1 MYRFHSDFLGSL
13 LGKKSPKFFQLGL
26 LFLLISPS
34 FVSAQTFKE
43 YKTRLK
49 VEGNKYRS
57 TESCEAVTKK
67 AIENLNNLIWADNPT
82 ASKKEEIIKSCGFL
96 RSKGCPQPALLG
108 LLKEISDFYKTGVIA
123 TTNTEIRDDETA
135 PVSNMP
141 DTLVSP
147 EEENPVVSQT
157 PNPIVSISEPP
168 KDWILYGI
176 TGLLTLLCLFL
187 GYKIFSIN
195 TSQSSINAQG
205 KPNMNDEMLAKV
217 GDSSLVEIIRQL
229 RTELGLLRHKIGD
242 MEGEIQ
248 SLRSRIDTIEDKTTV
263 VISQAPPL
271 HLEKEVAPHEDA
283 QKQDLPTSR
292 ELPTIEAV
300 EKRYA
305 LYMDNSEGFSV
316 SGLMYHEGIETIYE
330 ILLSSARSATYR
342 ISKNNEAQSYALS
355 DPGYYLRTACDYEN
369 SPSSNK
375 RIETIDEGNVELIGN
390 IWKITKRAKI
400 RFV

>member
-1 MYRFHSDFLGSL
+1 MYKGSDLLVSF
-13 LGKKSPKFFQLGL
+13 LGKKRQKLFQLGL
-26 LFLLISPS
+26 LFLLINPL

-49 VEGNKYRS
+49 AEANKYRS

-67 AIENLNNLIWADNPT
+67 SIENLNNLIWADNPI

-96 RSKGCPQPALLG
+96 RTKGCPQPALLG
-108 LLKEISDFYKTGVIA
+108 LLKEISDFYKTGVTT
-123 TTNTEIRDDETA
+123 TTNAETRDEEAA

-141 DTLVSP
+141 DTLLSP

-157 PNPIVSISEPP
+157 PNPIVSIPQSS
-168 KDWILYGI
+168 KDWTLYGI

-187 GYKIFSIN
+187 GYKIFSLS

-217 GDSSLVEIIRQL
+217 GDDHLAEIIRQL
-229 RTELGLLRHKIGD
+229 RTELGLLRHQIAEMG
-242 MEGEIQ
+242 GEMQ
-248 SLRSRIDTIEDKTTV
+248 TLKSRIATIEDKNTPI
-263 VISQAPPL
+263 ISQAPPL
-271 HLEKEVAPHEDA
+271 HLEKEVPPHEDE
-283 QKQDLPTSR
+283 QKHDLPTSR
-292 ELPTIEAV
+292 ELPSIEAV

-330 ILLSSARSATYR
+330 IVLNSPRSATYR

-369 SPSSNK
+369 SPTSNK
-375 RIETIDEGNVELIGN
+375 SIETVGEGNVELIGN

>member
-1 MYRFHSDFLGSL
+1 MYKGSDLLVSF
-13 LGKKSPKFFQLGL
+13 LGKKRQKLFQLGL
-26 LFLLISPS
+26 LFLLINPL

-49 VEGNKYRS
+49 AESNKYRS

-67 AIENLNNLIWADNPT
+67 SIENLNNLIWADNPI

-96 RSKGCPQPALLG
+96 RTKGCPQPALLG
-108 LLKEISDFYKTGVIA
+108 LLKEISDFYKTGVTA
-123 TTNTEIRDDETA
+123 TTNTETRDEEAA

-141 DTLVSP
+141 DTLLSP
-147 EEENPVVSQT
+147 EDDNPVVSQT
-157 PNPIVSISEPP
+157 PNPIVSIPQSS
-168 KDWILYGI
+168 KDWTLYGI

-187 GYKIFSIN
+187 GYKIFSLS
-195 TSQSSINAQG
+195 TSQSSVNTQG
-205 KPNMNDEMLAKV
+205 KPNMNNEMLEKV
-217 GDSSLVEIIRQL
+217 GDNHLAEIIRQL
-229 RTELGLLRHKIGD
+229 RDELGLLRHQIAEMG
-242 MEGEIQ
+242 GEMQ
-248 SLRSRIDTIEDKTTV
+248 TLKSRISTIEGNKTPI
-263 VISQAPPL
+263 ISQAPL
-271 HLEKEVAPHEDA
+271 HVEKEIPTQEDNEV
-283 QKQDLPTSR
+283 QEEVITR
-292 ELPTIEAV
+292 EIPIVEAV

-330 ILLSSARSATYR
+330 IVLNSPRSASYR
-342 ISKNNEAQSYALS
+342 ISKNKEAQSYALS

-375 RIETIDEGNVELIGN
+375 SIETVGEGNVELIGN